1 MPVFSARSRLTDVLA
16 SEEARAAI
24 THIAPH
30 FLTSPW
36 VEIGADFPLGTTV
49 RAALGVE
56 EELAEEVIA
65 LVSTITDP
73 TVRRPEPPA
82 ISADPDLEGPSV
94 RRGSALVDL
103 PATASTDAPFD
114 VVLSGPRIGNPFVDV
129 ELTAVFR
136 SGTSEIRV
144 GGFYDGDDRYVLRFL
159 APAAGVWTFE
169 TSSTARSLDGVQ
181 GEIEVA
187 TGHEHGPVRVAD
199 TFHFEHADGTP
210 YRPVGTTAYAWTH
223 QDQRLQEET
232 LNSLAGT
239 PFTKLRMGLLP
250 KSFLYNENEPEE
262 FVFERAG
269 DGTWD
274 TTRFDLDY
282 FRHLEKRIRQLDE
295 LGIQADLILFHPYD
309 RWGFADLGRAADDR
323 YISYVVRRLSAFPNV
338 WWSMANEYDLLLGK
352 TAVDW
357 DRLAGLVQAN
367 DPVGHPLSIH
377 NWVEIFDYSVPWAT
391 HASIQNG
398 DSTAANVDKWRHRW
412 GKPVVIDEFGYEGDL
427 DQGWGN
433 LTAEAA
439 LSRHWLGTLRG
450 GYLTHGETF
459 YRDDHVIFWAK
470 GGTLTGAVPG
480 KLRFLEQVVAESPTG
495 RLEPLSS
502 DFDAVRGG
510 VAKQYVLIYFADR
523 RPLFRDVQIPDGST
537 ARIDV
542 LDTWNCTATPV
553 EGRHGGT
560 VRVPLPARPW
570 MAIRLILE

>member
-24 THIAPH
+24 TRVAPH

-73 TVRRPEPPA
+73 TVRRPEAPA
-82 ISADPDLEGPSV
+82 IPADPDLEGPSV
-94 RRGSALVDL
+94 PRASASIEL
-103 PATASTDAPFD
+103 PVTASTDTPLD
-114 VVLSGPRIGNPFVDV
+114 VVLSGPRGGNPFVDV

-136 SGTSEIRV
+136 GDEAEIRV
-144 GGFYDGDDRYVLRFL
+144 GGFYDGDGRYVLRFL
-159 APAAGVWTFE
+159 APSAGIWTFE
-169 TSSTARSLDGVQ
+169 SSSTARSLDGVQ

-187 TGHEHGPVRVAD
+187 AGHGHGPVRVAD

-232 LNSLAGT
+232 LDSLAGT
-239 PFTKLRMGLLP
+239 PFTKLRMGLFP

-262 FVFERAG
+262 FVFEKAG

-338 WWSMANEYDLLLGK
+338 WWAMANEYDLLLGK
-352 TAVDW
+352 TAEDW

-377 NWVEIFDYSVPWAT
+377 NWVEIFDYSAPWAT

-398 DSTAANVDKWRHRW
+398 DSTAANVDKWRHQW

-480 KLRFLEQVVAESPTG
+480 KLRFLEQIVAESPTG

-510 VAKQYVLIYFADR
+510 VPEQYVLIYFADR
-523 RPLFRDVQIPDGST
+523 RPLFRDVQIPEGST

-542 LDTWNCTATPV
+542 LDTWNCTATPLAGQH
-553 EGRHGGT
+553 EGT

-570 MAIRLILE
+570 MAIRLVLE